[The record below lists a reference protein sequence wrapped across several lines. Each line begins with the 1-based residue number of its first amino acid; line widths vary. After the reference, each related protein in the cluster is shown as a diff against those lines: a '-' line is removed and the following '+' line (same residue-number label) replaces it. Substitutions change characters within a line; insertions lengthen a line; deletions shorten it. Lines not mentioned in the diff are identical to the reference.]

1 MIHPLRREDIP
12 DWLPMRL
19 ALWPDT
25 PLDHHER
32 DMAEILSKPDTNA
45 VFIARSDEAAP
56 LGFIEVSLRPW
67 AEGCY
72 SSPVGYI
79 EGWYVAEHVR
89 GQGIGA
95 QLVQAAEAWAR
106 AQGCTEM
113 GSDAEVK
120 NVGSAAAHQRLGYE
134 IATRLVC
141 FRKALTP
148 PEEPAA
154 E

>member
-1 MIHPLRREDIP
+1 MRQEDRPHWLQMRR
-12 DWLPMRL
+12 
-19 ALWPDT
+19 ALWPHT
-25 PLDHHER
+25 PLNHHER
-32 DMAEILSKPDTNA
+32 DMAEILATPAANA
-45 VFIARSDEAAP
+45 AFIAYGPAGEP

-113 GSDAEVK
+113 GSDAEVE

>member
-1 MIHPLRREDIP
+1 MIHPMRREDIP
-12 DWLPMRL
+12 DWLTMRQ

-25 PLDHHER
+25 PPDHHER

-67 AEGCY
+67 AEGCL

-79 EGWYVAEHVR
+79 EGWYVAAHAR
-89 GQGIGA
+89 GQSIGA
-95 QLVQAAEAWAR
+95 QLVQAAEAWSR

-113 GSDAEVK
+113 ASDTERENRGSTV
-120 NVGSAAAHQRLGYE
+120 AHQRLGYA
-134 IATRLVC
+134 IAGHIVC
-141 FRKALTP
+141 FRKPLAP
-148 PEEPAA
+148 PA